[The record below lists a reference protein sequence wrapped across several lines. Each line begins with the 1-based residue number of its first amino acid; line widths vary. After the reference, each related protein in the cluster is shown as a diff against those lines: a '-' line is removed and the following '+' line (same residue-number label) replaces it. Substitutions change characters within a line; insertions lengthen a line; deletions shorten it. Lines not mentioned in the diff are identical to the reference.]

1 MYNKKD
7 FKLIE
12 NKDKN
17 LLILANKQGAPLLS
31 EKTLEPVLKIDVR
44 NNLTYLDGRLVLLN
58 KSISEIK
65 DMFQGE

>member
-31 EKTLEPVLKIDVR
+31 EKTLEPVLKIDVK
-44 NNLTYLDGRLVLLN
+44 NNITYIDGKVVLLN
-58 KSISEIK
+58 KSINEIM
-65 DMFQGE
+65 DMFNA